1 MIKESII
8 KELLEVSK
16 LVNKVKGRKQR
27 LKSMNASDYKGEFS
41 VIIDINVNKMK
52 RKNYKLVNK

>member
-41 VIIDINVNKMK
+41 VIIDINVIK
-52 RKNYKLVNK
+52 